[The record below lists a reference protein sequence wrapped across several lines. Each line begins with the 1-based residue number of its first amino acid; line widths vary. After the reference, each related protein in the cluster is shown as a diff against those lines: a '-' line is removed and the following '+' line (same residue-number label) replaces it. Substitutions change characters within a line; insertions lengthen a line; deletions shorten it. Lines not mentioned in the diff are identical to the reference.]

1 MSDGMAT
8 FPLSPMAGEGKET
21 SPLPSPLQE
30 EGVNCVGCSGTLPR
44 NDKFSSRFTLH
55 SSLKKRAAF
64 TLAEGAT
71 HVAHSHNIRRAAFTL
86 AEVLITLGIIGVVA
100 ALTMPVLI
108 SNYRKQVTETK
119 LKQTYSIL
127 SNATSK
133 LISETGIPFSS
144 YYVITM
150 HNDVCPST
158 ATHLEECAD
167 SLYEDVIKSNNIKII
182 NEYDHSYPLWYSTL
196 ISNAVNDE
204 GAIAAVY
211 HGKWFTLPN
220 GCSVGIYNGSF
231 SVITDNL
238 SENRKVELIGGKNYF
253 QFQPANID
261 NQNTIKEI
269 LPGLAPM
276 TQTERKRY
284 NTRADLIN
292 ACKSNELGGVVN
304 IACSQLF
311 IEDGL
316 RFSDDYP
323 IKF

>member
-1 MSDGMAT
+1 MSGAAVRCLVMT
-8 FPLSPMAGEGKET
+8 NS
-21 SPLPSPLQE
+21 
-30 EGVNCVGCSGTLPR
+30 
-44 NDKFSSRFTLH
+44 LH
-55 SSLKKRAAF
+55 PSLKKRAAF

-100 ALTMPVLI
+100 ALTIPILI

-133 LISETGIPFSS
+133 LIAETGIPFSS
-144 YYVITM
+144 YYVTTM
-150 HNDVCPST
+150 HSNVCPST

-167 SLYEDVIKSNNIKII
+167 SLYEDVIKSNNIKVI